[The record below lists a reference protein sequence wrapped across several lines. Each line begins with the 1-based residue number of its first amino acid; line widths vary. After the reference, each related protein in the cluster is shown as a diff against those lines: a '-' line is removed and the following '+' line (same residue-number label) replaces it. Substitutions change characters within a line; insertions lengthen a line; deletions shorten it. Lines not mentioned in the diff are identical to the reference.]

1 MDYTGTLQKLERLR
15 ELAEYRER
23 GRTREEMQELT
34 VLYGELEEVFRQFL
48 PEQKI
53 QVEMSGP
60 RGANAFFPNLFAA
73 GYLSGRTFHTGAG
86 YNELLML
93 IGKVKAASERAPK
106 VRDESS
112 ISALV
117 RVLQRYRQCCQYL
130 KQPPGNEKDVQ
141 DILWIMLRSHSD
153 RVDRED
159 VLPRFG
165 TKTYRPDFGMPDLGV
180 LIEAKFVG
188 ERTEVA
194 KLQEEIL
201 ADIPGYLQEGSKFT
215 GIVVLVYDAAHKL
228 RDERKFVEEL
238 RRVDGI
244 LDVMVVPGVG

>member
-1 MDYTGTLQKLERLR
+1 
-15 ELAEYRER
+15 
-23 GRTREEMQELT
+23 
-34 VLYGELEEVFRQFL
+34 
-48 PEQKI
+48 
-53 QVEMSGP
+53 
-60 RGANAFFPNLFAA
+60 
-73 GYLSGRTFHTGAG
+73 
-86 YNELLML
+86 
-93 IGKVKAASERAPK
+93 
-106 VRDESS
+106 
-112 ISALV
+112 
-117 RVLQRYRQCCQYL
+117 
-130 KQPPGNEKDVQ
+130 
-141 DILWIMLRSHSD
+141 
-153 RVDRED
+153 
-159 VLPRFG
+159 
-165 TKTYRPDFGMPDLGV
+165 V